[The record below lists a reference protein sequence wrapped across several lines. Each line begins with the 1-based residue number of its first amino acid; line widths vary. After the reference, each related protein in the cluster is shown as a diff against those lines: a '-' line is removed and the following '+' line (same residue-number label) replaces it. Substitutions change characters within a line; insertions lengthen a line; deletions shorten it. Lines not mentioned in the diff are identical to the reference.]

1 MRQKSMQTTSS
12 YNIQILDIQLQDQK
26 NGTKYREFNSLIDA
40 AVPASL
46 LATAGALYVP
56 RRKYHSATQFLRFPS
71 LLGTPWSHSGLT
83 LGTLRDH
90 SENIHFNGGAHPLP
104 ISVIPIFLAM
114 SISVL
119 IRNTCTMQFPITVQP
134 VLTITI
140 ITIITTTDLHN
151 FVNWHIFMKFS
162 TENKYKTVPISPMV
176 RRWARRLGC
185 LHRKTRKQWN
195 THQWCTQYNT
205 KHPPMAGPRYTQY
218 NSPMALAHT
227 I

>member
-90 SENIHFNGGAHPLP
+90 SENIHFNGGAHSLP

-114 SISVL
+114 SI
-119 IRNTCTMQFPITVQP
+119 
-134 VLTITI
+134 
-140 ITIITTTDLHN
+140 
-151 FVNWHIFMKFS
+151 
-162 TENKYKTVPISPMV
+162 
-176 RRWARRLGC
+176 
-185 LHRKTRKQWN
+185 
-195 THQWCTQYNT
+195 
-205 KHPPMAGPRYTQY
+205 
-218 NSPMALAHT
+218 
-227 I
+227 